1 MGPYLR
7 ERQWGTVREDYSDSG
22 DAWNTSVM
30 TTPARGP
37 IAGARTDSRGVSDE
51 RQRLCFS
58 LALWN
63 GKDAILK
70 ERLFRLTLPPQRL
83 AAEMSKLKT
92 SREVLRRRRIR

>member
-1 MGPYLR
+1 MEYFSHDHACSR
-7 ERQWGTVREDYSDSG
+7 AYRWDEDG
-22 DAWNTSVM
+22 LA
-30 TTPARGP
+30 
-37 IAGARTDSRGVSDE
+37 GVSDE

-70 ERLFRLTLPPQRL
+70 ERLFELTLLPQRV